1 MLKLSKTGWNNV
13 IIFAV
18 MGFILLINA
27 TNNMNS
33 VDDNIDQSTAE
44 IPLIGASNTIL
55 TLKVANVITIER
67 VGTDWRAVPENI
79 SGQALEQMMMT
90 WQNIN
95 AQTTSAPNIDRQ
107 FSLDVMLNVAS
118 STQLLRMSF
127 YASDQQ
133 LWVYKHA
140 TQQWLTM
147 PVALYGQLFPQEIF
161 ITD

>member
-33 VDDNIDQSTAE
+33 VDDRIERSSAE
-44 IPLIGASNTIL
+44 IPLVGVSNTIL
-55 TLKVANVITIER
+55 TLTVANVITIER
-67 VGTDWRAVPENI
+67 AGTEWRATPKNI
-79 SGQALEQMMMT
+79 SGQALEQMMMS

-95 AQTTSAPNIDRQ
+95 AQITAAPNIDRQ
-107 FSLDVMLNVAS
+107 LSLDVMLNVAS
-118 STQLLRMSF
+118 RAQVVKMSF

-133 LWVYKHA
+133 LWAYKHT

-147 PVALYGQLFPQEIF
+147 PIALYGQLFPQEIF